1 MEGGAAPG
9 PGFGCHGVGPET
21 RGNAATFGH
30 NPGHVEAHAEGEE
43 DWDHVE
49 EAGRQRAGVEGIFA
63 HSLQWEE
70 VRGQQ
75 EQQPKEWRR
84 PGPA

>member
-1 MEGGAAPG
+1 MEGGATPSPG
-9 PGFGCHGVGPET
+9 LGGHRVGPKA
-21 RGNAATFGH
+21 GSNAAALGS

-49 EAGRQRAGVEGIFA
+49 EAGRQRAGVEGVLT

-70 VRGQQ
+70 VG
-75 EQQPKEWRR
+75 
-84 PGPA
+84 G